1 MLRYSVTCSH
11 LLDKSLYWM
20 HRQFSLQP
28 GSIMTGEGH
37 IIFAIA
43 SAIFAKRA
51 ELTPV
56 LAQADWWHLVPSALL
71 TCLLPDIDHPKSLLG
86 QRLRWLSHPIARAF
100 GHRGFTHSLL
110 AIAAGLWLFQINLPQ
125 SSPIPPD
132 VLQGLTLGYLS
143 HIVADMLTPA
153 GVPLLWP
160 CRWRFRLPILRSQ
173 KGNQLERALCLGLVG
188 YALWFPVG
196 MPSFGANGWPSQLFD
211 TLQNGV
217 GRLISSHIAQ

>member
-1 MLRYSVTCSH
+1 M
-11 LLDKSLYWM
+11 
-20 HRQFSLQP
+20 QP
-28 GSIMTGEGH
+28 GSIMTAEGH

-51 ELTPV
+51 ELTPI

-110 AIAAGLWLFQINLPQ
+110 AVVAGLWLFQINLPQ
-125 SSPIPPD
+125 SSPIPAD

-196 MPSFGANGWPSQLFD
+196 MPSFGANGWPAQLFD

-217 GRLISSHIAQ
+217 GRLISSHTAQ

>member
-1 MLRYSVTCSH
+1 
-11 LLDKSLYWM
+11 
-20 HRQFSLQP
+20 
-28 GSIMTGEGH
+28 MTAEGH

-56 LAQADWWHLVPSALL
+56 LASADWWHLVPAALL

-86 QRLRWLSHPIARAF
+86 QRLKWISQPIARAF

-110 AIAAGLWLFQINLPQ
+110 AVAVSLWLFQVNVPADWLLPA
-125 SSPIPPD
+125 D
-132 VLQGLTLGYLS
+132 VLQGMTLGYLS

-160 CRWRFRLPILRSQ
+160 IRMRFRFPLLNSQ
-173 KGNQLERALCLGLVG
+173 KGNQLERVLCLALVG
-188 YALWFPVG
+188 YALWFPAG
-196 MPSFGANGWPSQLFD
+196 MPTFGANGWPEQLFS

-217 GRLISSHIAQ
+217 GRIINTRSD

>member
-1 MLRYSVTCSH
+1 
-11 LLDKSLYWM
+11 
-20 HRQFSLQP
+20 
-28 GSIMTGEGH
+28 MTAEGH
-37 IIFAIA
+37 IFFAVA

-56 LAQADWWHLVPSALL
+56 MAHADWWHLIPATLL

-110 AIAAGLWLFQINLPQ
+110 AVAASLWLFQINVPKSWPLPA
-125 SSPIPPD
+125 D
-132 VLQGLTLGYLS
+132 VLQGADARLSEPYCGGYAHS
-143 HIVADMLTPA
+143 A

-160 CRWRFRLPILRSQ
+160 CRWRFRLPVLNSQ
-173 KGNQLERALCLGLVG
+173 KGNQLERALCLCLIG

-196 MPSFGANGWPSQLFD
+196 MPSFGENGWPAQVFD

-217 GRLISSHIAQ
+217 SRLISAQSER

>member
-1 MLRYSVTCSH
+1 
-11 LLDKSLYWM
+11 
-20 HRQFSLQP
+20 
-28 GSIMTGEGH
+28 MTAEGH

-56 LAQADWWHLVPSALL
+56 LASADWWHLVPAALL

-86 QRLRWLSHPIARAF
+86 QRLKWISQPIARAF

-110 AIAAGLWLFQINLPQ
+110 AVAVSLWLFQVNVPADWLLPA
-125 SSPIPPD
+125 D
-132 VLQGLTLGYLS
+132 VLQGMTLGYLS

-160 CRWRFRLPILRSQ
+160 IRMRFRFPVLNSQ
-173 KGNQLERALCLGLVG
+173 KGNQLERVLCLALVG
-188 YALWFPVG
+188 YALWFPAG
-196 MPSFGANGWPSQLFD
+196 MPTFGANGWPEQLFS

-217 GRLISSHIAQ
+217 GRIINTRSD

>member
-1 MLRYSVTCSH
+1 
-11 LLDKSLYWM
+11 
-20 HRQFSLQP
+20 
-28 GSIMTGEGH
+28 MTGEGH

-86 QRLRWLSHPIARAF
+86 QRLSWLSHPIARAF

-173 KGNQLERALCLGLVG
+173 SGNQLERMLCLALVVA
-188 YALWFPVG
+188 ALWFPAG
-196 MPSFGANGWPSQLFD
+196 MPAFGANGWPQQLFD
-211 TLQNGV
+211 TLQTSVN
-217 GRLISSHIAQ
+217 RLINPQNG

>member
-1 MLRYSVTCSH
+1 
-11 LLDKSLYWM
+11 
-20 HRQFSLQP
+20 
-28 GSIMTGEGH
+28 MTGEGH

-110 AIAAGLWLFQINLPQ
+110 AVAAGLWLFQINLPQ
-125 SSPIPPD
+125 SSPIPAD

-160 CRWRFRLPILRSQ
+160 CHWRFRLPILRSQ

-196 MPSFGANGWPSQLFD
+196 MPSFGANGWPAQLFD

-217 GRLISSHIAQ
+217 GRLISSHTAQ

>member
-1 MLRYSVTCSH
+1 
-11 LLDKSLYWM
+11 
-20 HRQFSLQP
+20 
-28 GSIMTGEGH
+28 MTGEGH

-86 QRLRWLSHPIARAF
+86 QRLRWLSQPIARAF

-110 AIAAGLWLFQINLPQ
+110 AVAAGLWLFQINLPK

-173 KGNQLERALCLGLVG
+173 KGNQLERVLCLGLVG

-196 MPSFGANGWPSQLFD
+196 MPSFGANGWPSKLFD

-217 GRLISSHIAQ
+217 GRLISSHTAQ